1 MDEPSIPRGAA
12 PPHEQGPRGPHP
24 DDALCSSIA
33 LDHPRFHTVSAA
45 IFTRRLAPD
54 CMVHGCT
61 IVQDE
66 DKAALAH
73 PYQKLDACCQ
83 YGCDVDLAERDAI
96 LARADDLRALLRP
109 DAASARWF
117 DDAVVE
123 DPDYPSGKVVRTEVL
138 GGGCIFL
145 AHDRRGCAIHRASL
159 ERGWD
164 FRGVKPAI
172 CRLFPISYEEDA
184 IVIADEYPEYSCAH
198 VEGPSLY
205 RITRDTLGELF
216 GAALVAALDTAEAQV
231 LAAIPPPPRRLPVVP
246 PA

>member
-1 MDEPSIPRGAA
+1 MDGD
-12 PPHEQGPRGPHP
+12 Q
-24 DDALCSSIA
+24 LA
-33 LDHPRFHTVSAA
+33 LDHPRFRSVHAA

-54 CMVHGCT
+54 CMVHRCT

-66 DKAALAH
+66 EGAAVAE
-73 PYQKLDACCQ
+73 PYEKLDACCQ

-96 LARADDLRALLRP
+96 LARGDDLRALLRP
-109 DAASARWF
+109 DAASAPWF
-117 DDAVVE
+117 DDEPEE
-123 DPDYPSGKVVRTEVL
+123 DPDYPSGKVVRTAVL

-159 ERGWD
+159 EHGWD

-172 CRLFPISYEEDA
+172 CRLFPLSYEADT

-198 VEGPSLY
+198 VAGPTLY

-216 GAALVAALDTAEAQV
+216 GAALVAALDAAEAQV
-231 LAAIPPPPRRLPVVP
+231 LAAAPPAPRRLPVLS